1 MKSMDE
7 IVSESNA
14 VFALL
19 TELDGELTPDLEM
32 RLNTLASEFGAKAE
46 AYQHVAATLSGEIET
61 AKKLASEYTD
71 HARVVARRLDLL
83 KERLAWAMDAMGG
96 QPIKTAK
103 GNITLGY
110 SDSVEIVGTVDEQYM
125 KPPKPAEPT
134 PDKTKIKDAIKSGAE
149 VHGAQLIKK
158 PFIRGL

>member
-1 MKSMDE
+1 MLAE
-7 IVSESNA
+7 V
-14 VFALL
+14 
-19 TELDGELTPDLEM
+19 DGELTPELEM
-32 RLNTLASEFGAKAE
+32 KLSGLASEFGSKAE
-46 AYQHVAATLSGEIET
+46 AYQHVAATLSGEIDT

-83 KERLAWAMDAMGG
+83 KERLAWAMATMGG
-96 QPIKTAK
+96 EPIKTAK

-110 SDSVEIVGTVDEQYM
+110 SDSVEITGTVDEQYM

-134 PDKTKIKDAIKSGAE
+134 PDKAKIKDAIKSGVE
-149 VHGAQLIKK
+149 VHGAMIIKK